1 MKAKIISYLLIY
13 CLIIEPSLLNMGCTS
28 FYPSEGTKN
37 LNDYRNHEGK
47 ILIRLKNGVE
57 LIVNPKNLYFVD
69 RNSEFIYAEGNEF
82 NFVTKSTTSFNG
94 VILPGKIDSEKVIE
108 NNSDIYHL
116 FWMQDNTKLIIE
128 DENLYRA
135 APDSQ
140 SGYWM
145 LVDSYRKEF
154 HKIYNSD
161 IAGIEIQ
168 DIDWDKTSMVI
179 ALGLGIS
186 IVLIILLNNA
196 FADCSSRRQSSDCSS
211 SNSSN
216 QSSDCSSNYS
226 GSY

>member
-145 LVDSYRKEF
+145 LVNSYRKEF

-168 DIDWDKTSMVI
+168 DVDWVKTSI
-179 ALGLGIS
+179 AIVLGLGIM
-186 IVLIILLNNA
+186 IGLIILLSNA
-196 FADCSSRRQSSDCSS
+196 GSGSGGHSSDCG
-211 SNSSN
+211 N
-216 QSSDCSSNYS
+216 SNYHYS
-226 GSY
+226 NDCGNYAGSY

>member
-1 MKAKIISYLLIY
+1 MKAKIITYSLIY
-13 CLIIEPSLLNMGCTS
+13 LLIIEPSLLNMGCTS
-28 FYPSEGTKN
+28 FYPVEGATNLDDYKN
-37 LNDYRNHEGK
+37 HQDE
-47 ILIRLKNGVE
+47 ILIRLKNGEE

-69 RNSEFIYAEGNEF
+69 RDSEFIYAEGEEY
-82 NFVTKSTTSFNG
+82 NFATKSSTSFEG
-94 VILPGKIDSEKVIE
+94 IILPGKIDSEKVIE
-108 NNSDIYHL
+108 DNLDIYHL
-116 FWMQDNTKLIIE
+116 FWLQDSSKLNIE
-128 DENLYRA
+128 DENLYRV